1 MRGRKTSVFTALI
14 EVSLTGHQMTAVLG
28 PDFRI
33 YVFICPKQA
42 VALVCFLVF
51 GLVWFFFKPNPVC
64 YISFVRIS

>member
-1 MRGRKTSVFTALI
+1 MLGGKPSVFTALV

-42 VALVCFLVF
+42 VALVWFLVF
-51 GLVWFFFKPNPVC
+51 GSFGFLGFF
-64 YISFVRIS
+64 